1 MRLTQFVALLFVSSG
16 LFVECHAQDI
26 GLPGIDPQ
34 GEGVVDLLKNRLDD
48 WKAEDGRPI
57 DNWRVSNGVLTNWK
71 AGSHLVTQEKYRD
84 FDLSLQFSLPRGGN
98 SGVYLRGR
106 YEVQL
111 YDGTD
116 VPSNKCTGSIW
127 GQIAVESQMYKGNGA
142 WNELQVR
149 MQGNKV
155 TVLVNRKPVI
165 RSQTLKGPTRGAID
179 QNESEPGPILLQS
192 LRGARFRNVMI
203 KGL

>member
-26 GLPGIDPQ
+26 GLPSIDPQ
-34 GEGVVDLLKNRLDD
+34 GDGVVDLLKNRLDD

-116 VPSNKCTGSIW
+116 VPPNKCTGSIW

-155 TVLVNRKPVI
+155 TVLINRKPVI
-165 RSQTLKGPTRGAID
+165 RSQELKGPTRGAID
-179 QNESEPGPILLQS
+179 QNESGPGPILLQS
-192 LRGARFRNVMI
+192 LRGARFRNIMI
-203 KGL
+203 KEL

>member
-1 MRLTQFVALLFVSSG
+1 MRFIAVCSLIFLLALSCKSN
-16 LFVECHAQDI
+16 AQDI
-26 GLPGIDPQ
+26 GLPSIDRQ

-71 AGSHLVTQEKYRD
+71 AGSHLVTQQKYRD

-116 VPSNKCTGSIW
+116 VPLDKCTGSIW
-127 GQIAVESQMYKGNGA
+127 GQIAVESQMYKGSGA

-179 QNESEPGPILLQS
+179 QNEAEPGPILLQS

-203 KGL
+203 KEL